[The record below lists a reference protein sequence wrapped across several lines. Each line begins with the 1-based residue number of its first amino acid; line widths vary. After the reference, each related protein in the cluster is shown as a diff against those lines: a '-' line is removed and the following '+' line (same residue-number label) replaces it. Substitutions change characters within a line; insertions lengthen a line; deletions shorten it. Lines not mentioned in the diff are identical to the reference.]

1 MKKRKKIVSTNQR
14 CMKYLD
20 QEIGIGGAPISG
32 RIGKDPDD
40 RSAGTGGT
48 ARIAIK

>member
-1 MKKRKKIVSTNQR
+1 MHGI
-14 CMKYLD
+14 LD
-20 QEIGIGGAPISG
+20 QEIAIGDAPISG
-32 RIGKDPDD
+32 GIGKDPDD

>member
-1 MKKRKKIVSTNQR
+1 MHGIF
-14 CMKYLD
+14 D
-20 QEIGIGGAPISG
+20 QEIGGAPISG